1 MAPSKKDTANMT
13 QKNSSSR
20 IKLNS
25 MTSRNRVKSNVSK
38 VRQIDTIKAGRNT
51 IAISWRDEYRR
62 KLKRIMRKIKKDK
75 KC

>member
-25 MTSRNRVKSNVSK
+25 MTSRNRVKSNNVSK

-62 KLKRIMRKIKKDK
+62 KLKRIMK
-75 KC
+75 